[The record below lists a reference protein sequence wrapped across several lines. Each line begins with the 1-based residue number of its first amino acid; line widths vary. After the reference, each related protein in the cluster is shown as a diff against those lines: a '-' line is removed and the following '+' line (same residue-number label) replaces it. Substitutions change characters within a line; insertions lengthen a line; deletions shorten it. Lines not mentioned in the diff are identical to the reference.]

1 MAGANGLVLS
11 IYAIIAAFST
21 YSCMYAFRK
30 PFSAASYEGIEDMW
44 GLSFKSAIVI
54 AQVIGYTLSKF
65 IGIKVVSEMGRNSR
79 GLAILALIGVAE
91 IALLG
96 FAVVPVKLKWIFLF
110 LNGIPLGMVWGLV
123 FSFLEGRRFTEVMGA
138 GLCASFIF
146 ASGFVKSVGKW
157 LLLEGVSDFW
167 MPAAV
172 GGIFALPLLFFVGM
186 LSLLPD
192 PSAEDEELRTRRD
205 PMTGAQRKA
214 FFKQFAWGLTSL
226 IIVYIMLTAFRDFR
240 DNFMAEI
247 LAQLGFGDEP
257 EIFTTTEVPVTIGV
271 LALLAFIMFI
281 RSNMIALTINH
292 IIIGLGC
299 AAVGASTW
307 LFHQGLIGPIPW
319 IMLTGFGAYMGYIPF
334 NCILFERLIAA
345 FKYPSNAGFL
355 IYLADAFGYLGSV
368 AVLFYK
374 DFFVSDMDWLTFFTC
389 ACYALAVIGVVF
401 TIFAIIYFERRK
413 LLLNR

>member
-1 MAGANGLVLS
+1 
-11 IYAIIAAFST
+11 
-21 YSCMYAFRK
+21 MYAFRK
-30 PFSAASYEGIEDMW
+30 PFSAASFDGIDDMW

-65 IGIKVVSEMGRNSR
+65 IGIKVVSEMGRNKR
-79 GLAILALIGVAE
+79 GLAILVLIGIAE
-91 IALLG
+91 LALLG
-96 FAVVPVKLKWIFLF
+96 FAVVPEKIKFLF
-110 LNGIPLGMVWGLV
+110 LFANGIPLGMVWGLV
-123 FSFLEGRRFTEVMGA
+123 FSFLEGRRFTELMGA

-146 ASGFVKSVGKW
+146 ASGFVKTVGKW
-157 LLLEGVSDFW
+157 LLLNGVSDFW
-167 MPAAV
+167 MPFAV
-172 GGIFALPLLFFVGM
+172 GAIFAVPLLFFVGM

-192 PSAEDEELRTRRD
+192 PTLEDEELRTKRE

-247 LAQLGFGDEP
+247 LIQLGFGDEP
-257 EIFTTTEVPVTIGV
+257 AIFTATEVPITIAV
-271 LALLAFIMFI
+271 LGLLAFVMFI
-281 RSNMIALTINH
+281 RNNMLALTVNH
-292 IIIGLGC
+292 VIIGLGC

-307 LFHQGLIGPIPW
+307 LFQQGIIGPIPW
-319 IMLTGFGAYMGYIPF
+319 IMLTGFGAYMAYIPF

-368 AVLFYK
+368 AVLLYK
-374 DFFVSDMDWLTFFTC
+374 DFFVSEMDWLTFFTYT
-389 ACYALAVIGVVF
+389 CYAVSIVGVLF
-401 TIFAIIYFERRK
+401 TAFAIIYFERRK
-413 LLLNR
+413 LLLNRD

>member
-1 MAGANGLVLS
+1 
-11 IYAIIAAFST
+11 
-21 YSCMYAFRK
+21 
-30 PFSAASYEGIEDMW
+30 
-44 GLSFKSAIVI
+44 
-54 AQVIGYTLSKF
+54 
-65 IGIKVVSEMGRNSR
+65 
-79 GLAILALIGVAE
+79 LAILALIGVAE

-96 FAVVPVKLKWIFLF
+96 FAVVPVKLKWTFLF

-123 FSFLEGRRFTEVMGA
+123 FSFLEGRRFTELMGA

-186 LSLLPD
+186 LSLVPN

-214 FFKQFAWGLTSL
+214 FFLQFAWGLTSL

-247 LAQLGFGDEP
+247 LAQLGFGEAP
-257 EIFTTTEVPVTIGV
+257 EIFTTTEIPVTIGV
-271 LALLAFIMFI
+271 LVMLAFVMFI
-281 RSNMIALTINH
+281 RNNMLALTVNH

-374 DFFVSDMDWLTFFTC
+374 DFFVSDMDWLTFFTYT
-389 ACYALAVIGVVF
+389 CYALAIIGVVF